1 MNEIRKLTAEKKEPI
16 NCCKGCERSTCD
28 LAHKRNCMSL
38 PNWCVFTK
46 FKGNTGL
53 VDIFGNFY
61 TYEEAE
67 NIHFQNL
74 MFTKVQALFIMNY
87 VLCEKIKEKSF
98 VMTLTAY
105 QTE

>member
-1 MNEIRKLTAEKKEPI
+1 
-16 NCCKGCERSTCD
+16 
-28 LAHKRNCMSL
+28 MSL
-38 PNWCVFTK
+38 PNWCVFTN

-53 VDIFGNFY
+53 IDIYGNCY

-87 VLCEKIKEKSF
+87 VLDEKTKEKSF
-98 VMTLTAY
+98 VMTLAAY
-105 QTE
+105 QVE